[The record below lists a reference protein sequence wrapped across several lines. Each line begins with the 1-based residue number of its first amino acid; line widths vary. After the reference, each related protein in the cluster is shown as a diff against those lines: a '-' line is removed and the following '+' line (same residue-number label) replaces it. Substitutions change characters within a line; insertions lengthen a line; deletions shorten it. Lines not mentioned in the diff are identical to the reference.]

1 LPGTVS
7 PQDCLCP
14 GNAPSTGQARRPGGA
29 GAAGFAGSG
38 QLALVA
44 LSLALLGC
52 AGPRGNHQR
61 SQAPAPQ
68 AQHLANAQA
77 LAASGYRSPIQEG
90 VSFSPQHWL
99 VQGEKL
105 PLALTLPGGNQQ
117 GQALPLV
124 VYLPGLGESEQAGA
138 LWRQAWARAGYAVLS
153 VQPLDEDA
161 LAWGSEL
168 ARAAEFKTLAR
179 ERHAASAARL
189 ARLDALL
196 QEARR
201 RAAAGDPDCARLD
214 FGRMAIAGYDLG
226 AQSALLLAP
235 QFRASILLSPLVAPG
250 EEADAARYA
259 GIEVPVLSITA
270 RQDLDPSGFVASAEA
285 RQLPFRLMPAGA
297 KYLLLLDGANHAR
310 LAGHSEEELDALAQD
325 RSAARAGSTAGN
337 GRRGR
342 GSGSTNGMPRGAE
355 PALPSARGLP
365 LRESHGKAEFD
376 VLIAGTTVAFLDAH
390 LRERPAARQWLQAQ
404 AQAWLGE
411 LGQWQQR

>member
-1 LPGTVS
+1 MNARLLP
-7 PQDCLCP
+7 
-14 GNAPSTGQARRPGGA
+14 
-29 GAAGFAGSG
+29 
-38 QLALVA
+38 LV
-44 LSLALLGC
+44 LTLTLLGC
-52 AGPRGNHQR
+52 AGPRGHQR

-77 LAASGYRSPIQEG
+77 LAASGYRAPIQEG
-90 VSFSPQHWL
+90 ASFSPQHWL

-105 PLALTLPGGNQQ
+105 PLALTLPSQ

-168 ARAAEFKTLAR
+168 ARAAEFRTLAR

-214 FGRMAIAGYDLG
+214 FDRMAIAGYDLG

-250 EEADAARYA
+250 EEGAARYA
-259 GIEVPVLSITA
+259 GIQVPVLSITA

-325 RSAARAGSTAGN
+325 RSAARAGSNTGN

-342 GSGSTNGMPRGAE
+342 GGSGNLPRGAE
-355 PALPSARGLP
+355 PTPMLPSARGLP

>member
-1 LPGTVS
+1 MNARLLP
-7 PQDCLCP
+7 
-14 GNAPSTGQARRPGGA
+14 
-29 GAAGFAGSG
+29 
-38 QLALVA
+38 LALT
-44 LSLALLGC
+44 LALLGC
-52 AGPRGNHQR
+52 AGPRGHQR

-77 LAASGYRSPIQEG
+77 LAASGYRAPIQEG
-90 VSFSPQHWL
+90 ASFSPQHWL

-105 PLALTLPGGNQQ
+105 PLALTLPSQ

-124 VYLPGLGESEQAGA
+124 IYLPGLGESEQAGA

-189 ARLDALL
+189 AKLDALL

-250 EEADAARYA
+250 EEGAARYA
-259 GIEVPVLSITA
+259 GIQVPVLSITA
-270 RQDLDPSGFVASAEA
+270 RQDLDPSGFVTSAEA

-325 RSAARAGSTAGN
+325 RSAARAGSNTGN

-342 GSGSTNGMPRGAE
+342 GGSGNLPRGAE
-355 PALPSARGLP
+355 PTPMLPSARGLP

>member
-1 LPGTVS
+1 MG
-7 PQDCLCP
+7 LC
-14 GNAPSTGQARRPGGA
+14 
-29 GAAGFAGSG
+29 
-38 QLALVA
+38 
-44 LSLALLGC
+44 LALLGC
-52 AGPRGNHQR
+52 AGPRGQQR

-77 LAASGYRSPIQEG
+77 LAASGYRSPIQQG
-90 VSFSPQHWL
+90 TSFSPQHWL
-99 VQGEKL
+99 LRGESL
-105 PLALTLPGGNQQ
+105 PLALTLPSANQQ
-117 GQALPLV
+117 GQVLPLV

-168 ARAAEFKTLAR
+168 ARAAEFRTLAR

-189 ARLDALL
+189 ARLEALL

-235 QFRASILLSPLVAPG
+235 QFRAGILLSPLVAPG
-250 EEADAARYA
+250 EEDAARYA
-259 GIEVPVLSITA
+259 GIQVPVLSITA

-285 RQLPFRLMPAGA
+285 RRLPFRLMPAGA

-310 LAGHSEEELDALAQD
+310 LAGHSDEELDALAQD
-325 RSAARAGSTAGN
+325 RMLGQGARGAE
-337 GRRGR
+337 RRGR
-342 GSGSTNGMPRGAE
+342 GGTTRGNMQLQQQQQ
-355 PALPSARGLP
+355 PSLPSARGLP
-365 LRESHGKAEFD
+365 LREAHGKSEFD
-376 VLIAGTTVAFLDAH
+376 AVIATTTVAFLDAH
-390 LRERPAARQWLQAQ
+390 LRERPAARQWLQAE

>member
-1 LPGTVS
+1 MS
-7 PQDCLCP
+7 
-14 GNAPSTGQARRPGGA
+14 ARL
-29 GAAGFAGSG
+29 
-38 QLALVA
+38 LALA
-44 LSLALLGC
+44 LALTLALLGC
-52 AGPRGNHQR
+52 AGPRGQQR

-77 LAASGYRSPIQEG
+77 LAASGYRSSIQAG
-90 VSFSPQHWL
+90 ATFSPQHWL

-105 PLALTLPGGNQQ
+105 PLALTLPSANQQ

-189 ARLDALL
+189 ARLAALL

-250 EEADAARYA
+250 EEGAARYA
-259 GIEVPVLSITA
+259 GIQVPVLSVTA

-285 RQLPFRLMPAGA
+285 RQLPYQLMPAGA

-325 RSAARAGSTAGN
+325 RIAARAGSNTGN

-342 GSGSTNGMPRGAE
+342 GGSGSGSGSMPRGAE
-355 PALPSARGLP
+355 PTPMLPSARGLP

-376 VLIAGTTVAFLDAH
+376 VLIAGITVAFLDAH
-390 LRERPAARQWLQAQ
+390 LRELPAARQWLQAQ
-404 AQAWLGE
+404 APAWPGE